1 VAVTVAQLEAAL
13 AGTLHL
19 ADGAAGLQEFWH
31 ALTPTALQQAVADV
45 SAALAARGFSSS
57 QATLW
62 PGWEPTVTL
71 QALYWCLVLGWGSLP
86 EPPSR
91 AEIDA
96 LDQRPRLRGEAGLA
110 PQGLTDAGGQRAS
123 PAAPADVAGH
133 GVISGSFRDAQA
145 KDPAGRD
152 ASRLSWLDSAGRV
165 KPW

>member
-1 VAVTVAQLEAAL
+1 VAVTVAQVEAAL
-13 AGTLHL
+13 AGVLHL
-19 ADGAAGLQEFWH
+19 ADGPAGLQDFWH

-62 PGWEPTVTL
+62 PGWEATVTL
-71 QALYWCLVLGWGSLP
+71 QALFWSLTLGGAQLP
-86 EPPSR
+86 TPPGVEDLKS
-91 AEIDA
+91 

-110 PQGLTDAGGQRAS
+110 PQGVTDAGGQRAS

-152 ASRLSWLDSAGRV
+152 ASRLSWLDSAGRL